1 MHIYLLHRIC
11 NQSKL
16 IPILSQIASV
26 MYREPDQI
34 AEAVMIEEN
43 VLARRLI
50 LSGTSVIDVILDTM
64 GQSQTVKVG
73 LTVNNIS

>member
-1 MHIYLLHRIC
+1 MDIYLLHRIC

-34 AEAVMIEEN
+34 AEAVMVEEN
-43 VLARRLI
+43 VLARILI
-50 LSGTSVIDVILDTM
+50 LLGTSVIDVIKDTM
-64 GQSQTVKVG
+64 GIQTVKVG
-73 LTVNNIS
+73 LTVNNIF